1 MFALYV
7 GRKTFFMKPSFL
19 FIFITIF
26 WAVDTQAQ
34 RQITPVNFSKVTV
47 KDYFWKP
54 RIEKVHSATL
64 PVCMTYTEDSTAR
77 IKNFENAALRSGKHK
92 GIYFD
97 DSDVYKVIEG
107 IAYTLKTTP
116 DKVLEAKT
124 DEWINKIAAAQL
136 PDGYL
141 NTYYTLKGL
150 DKRWTDMEKH
160 EDYCL
165 GHLIEGAVAY
175 FDATNKRKLLDV
187 SIRFAN
193 HFDST
198 FRLQNRPWVTGHQEL
213 ELALVKLFHTTRDDR
228 YLKLADWL
236 IEQRG
241 KGNGRGQ
248 IWTDKNFDG
257 ARYCQDDVPVREMTD
272 IKGHAVRA
280 MYLYTG
286 MADVAAETGERGY
299 TQALERVW
307 EDVTGR
313 NMYITGGIGSSTKNE
328 GFTVDYDLP
337 NESAYCETCASVG
350 MVFWNQRMNL
360 YSGESKYV
368 DVLERSLYNG
378 ALAGVQLTG
387 NLFFYVNP
395 LASFGLHHRRPW
407 YGTACCPSN
416 VSRLLPSVGGYI
428 YNTSKDA
435 LWVNLY
441 VGSETEVI
449 LGDHKVKFAQK
460 TNYPWSGEVELKMTP
475 DSSKADFA
483 VKLRI
488 PAWCDK
494 YTVEINGKAIDNLLT
509 DKGYATINRTWLKN
523 DIIKLRLEMPVKVVA
538 ADPRVKA
545 NEGKRAIQRGPLVY
559 CIEEQDNRHLD
570 YDQMVLSKKTQFSTT
585 FEPALLG
592 GVTTIKAQNGNE
604 NFTLIPYYSWDN
616 RQAGRMKVW
625 IDWKGK

>member
-1 MFALYV
+1 MKKVCFLLLYLTV
-7 GRKTFFMKPSFL
+7 LVQSL
-19 FIFITIF
+19 
-26 WAVDTQAQ
+26 QAQ
-34 RQITPVNFSKVTV
+34 RPVSPVNFSKVVV

-54 RIEKVHSATL
+54 RIERVHSATL
-64 PVCMTYTEDSTAR
+64 PVCIDQTERVTPR
-77 IKNFENAALRSGKHK
+77 MLNFDNAAARSGKHK

-107 IAYTLKTTP
+107 IAYTLKTKP
-116 DKVLEAKT
+116 DSALEAKT
-124 DEWINKIAAAQL
+124 DSWINRIAAAQL

-141 NTYYTLKGL
+141 NTYYTLTDL
-150 DKRWTDMEKH
+150 NKRWTDMEKH

-165 GHLIEGAVAY
+165 GHLIEGAIAY
-175 FDATNKRKLLDV
+175 FDATSKRKLLDV

-198 FRLQNRPWVTGHQEL
+198 FRMQNRPWVTGHQEL
-213 ELALVKLFHTTRDDR
+213 ELALVKLYHTTQNDR
-228 YLKLADWL
+228 YLKLAEWL
-236 IEQRG
+236 LDQRG
-241 KGNGRGQ
+241 RGFGKGR
-248 IWTDKNFDG
+248 IWEDKKDFPEG
-257 ARYCQDDVPVREMTD
+257 AAYCQDDAPVRQITD

-286 MADVAAETGERGY
+286 MADVAAETGDRGY

-307 EDVTGR
+307 EDVVGR

-328 GFTVDYDLP
+328 GFTQDYDLP

-360 YSGESKYV
+360 YSGDAKYI

-395 LASFGLHHRRPW
+395 LASMGMHHRRPW

-416 VSRLLPSVGGYI
+416 VSRLMPSVGGYV
-428 YNTSKDA
+428 YSTSANA
-435 LWVNLY
+435 LWINLY
-441 VGSETEVI
+441 VGSETEVQ
-449 LGDHKVKFAQK
+449 LGPHKVKFAQQ
-460 TNYPWSGEVELKMTP
+460 TNYPWSGEVQLKVTP
-475 DSSKADFA
+475 DSTKADFE

-494 YTVEINGKAIDNLLT
+494 YTVEVNGKPVENLKT
-509 DKGYATINRTWLKN
+509 DKGYLTLARTWMRN
-523 DIIKLRLEMPVKVVA
+523 DVVKLRMLMPVKVIA

-545 NEGKRAIQRGPLVY
+545 NAGKRAIQRGPLVY
-559 CIEEQDNRHLD
+559 CVEEQDNRHLD
-570 YDQMVLSKKTQFSTT
+570 FNEMVLSPKTQFNVAFDPNT
-585 FEPALLG
+585 LG
-592 GVTTIKAQNGNE
+592 GVATIKADNGAE
-604 NFTLIPYYSWDN
+604 TFTLIPYYAWDN

-625 IDWKGK
+625 LDWK